1 MVEEESSVM
10 SNQVDDGGI
19 PMNKIFPR
27 NMAVS
32 TKEIETILR
41 KNNVK
46 LKINDIISKS
56 ICS

>member
-1 MVEEESSVM
+1 MVEESSAM
-10 SNQVDDGGI
+10 SNQVDDGGV

-46 LKINDIISKS
+46 LNPENWIIKK
-56 ICS
+56 